1 MLLDKI
7 KALAAQHQADNIATR
22 RHLHAHPELS
32 YQEFETSKYVQA
44 RLTEIGIPFTVI
56 ATTGVLGIIEGKNP
70 TKRVIALRAD
80 MDALPIIEE
89 NTIDYKSTNEGVMH
103 ACGHDVHTTI
113 LLGAAKVLWTLRDE
127 FEGTI
132 KLLFQPGE
140 EKNPGGA
147 SYMIRDGALEN
158 PKPQGIVGLHVHP
171 GLNEGKLSFRK
182 GRVMASA
189 DELYVSIKGPGGH
202 AATPHQTVDTILVA
216 AQLIQSLQTII
227 SRNRNPQNP
236 SKRVIALRADMDA
249 LPIIEENKIDY
260 KSNND
265 GVMHAC
271 GHDVHTTILLG
282 AAKILWSLRE
292 EFEGTIKLLFQPGEE
307 KNPGGATYM
316 IRDGALENP
325 KPQGIV
331 GLHVHPGLNEGKL
344 SFRKG
349 RVMASADE
357 LYISIK
363 GPGGHAA
370 TPHQTVDTILV
381 AAQLIQSLQT
391 IIARN
396 RNPQNPSVL
405 SICSIHGGNTTNVIP
420 SEVKLMGTFRAMDEV
435 WRFQA
440 HDLML
445 QQAKGIAI
453 ATGAEIDF
461 RVDVGYPTVDN
472 EPILTEAAWRLA
484 DAYMGKENVE
494 ETEKRMGAEDFG
506 YYSQVIPGCFFRLGV
521 RNESAGIVH
530 NVHTPHFNIDEA
542 AIEQGVGMMAWL
554 GTQL

>member
-7 KALAAQHQADNIATR
+7 KTLAAQHHAENIAIR

-44 RLTEIGIPFTVI
+44 QLTAIGIPFTVI
-56 ATTGVLGIIEGKNP
+56 ATTGVLGMIEGKNP
-70 TKRVIALRAD
+70 SKRVIALRAD
-80 MDALPIIEE
+80 MDALPIVEE
-89 NTIDYKSTNEGVMH
+89 NQIDYKSTNEGVMH

-113 LLGAAKVLWTLRDE
+113 LLGAAKILWTLKDE

-158 PKPQGIVGLHVHP
+158 P
-171 GLNEGKLSFRK
+171 R
-182 GRVMASA
+182 
-189 DELYVSIKGPGGH
+189 
-202 AATPHQTVDTILVA
+202 
-216 AQLIQSLQTII
+216 
-227 SRNRNPQNP
+227 
-236 SKRVIALRADMDA
+236 
-249 LPIIEENKIDY
+249 
-260 KSNND
+260 
-265 GVMHAC
+265 
-271 GHDVHTTILLG
+271 
-282 AAKILWSLRE
+282 
-292 EFEGTIKLLFQPGEE
+292 
-307 KNPGGATYM
+307 
-316 IRDGALENP
+316 
-325 KPQGIV
+325 PQGIV

-381 AAQLIQSLQT
+381 AAQLIQSLQS

-396 RNPQNPSVL
+396 RDPQNPSVL

-435 WRFQA
+435 WRFKA
-440 HDLML
+440 HELML

-453 ATGAEIDF
+453 ATGADIDF
-461 RVDVGYPTVDN
+461 KVDVGYPTVDN
-472 EPILTEAAWRLA
+472 EPVITEAAWQLA
-484 DAYMGKENVE
+484 DQYMGKDNVE

-521 RNESAGIVH
+521 RNESMGIVH

-542 AIEQGVGMMAWL
+542 ALQQGVGMMAWL
-554 GTQL
+554 GVQL